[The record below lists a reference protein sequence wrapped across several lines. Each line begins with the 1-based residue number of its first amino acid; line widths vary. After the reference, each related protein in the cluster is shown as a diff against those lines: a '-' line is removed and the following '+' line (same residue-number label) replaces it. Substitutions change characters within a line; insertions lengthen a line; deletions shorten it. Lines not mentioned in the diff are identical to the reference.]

1 MGITN
6 TKPSQP
12 QGDGPG
18 RLPPPP
24 NANPPSTTAQPPGF
38 FHSSENPTCRQS
50 PARLETRPRPAKGR
64 DVRVSHASVAQWQ
77 SNGFVNRRSSV
88 QSRPLAPL
96 FLSRRWI
103 NPMPAISDRNL
114 TVYLGQDDRIHR
126 TVPNRRP
133 QASCPSCSSCP
144 KPQPSNPSQASRTS
158 RKRFRCLTNDRRL
171 SPDTGRRP
179 RGLHLGSHLR
189 RLRSRR
195 VRPVVEESPEFSGKG
210 RERAGCVGSV
220 LNRGL
225 LGRDQPDAR
234 NLRPEPHGLP
244 RTG

>member
-24 NANPPSTTAQPPGF
+24 TPPLPHRSARAF
-38 FHSSENPTCRQS
+38 FQSSENPTCRQS
-50 PARLETRPRPAKGR
+50 PARLETRPRPAMGR
-64 DVRVSHASVAQWQ
+64 NVRVSHASVAQWQ

-88 QSRPLAPL
+88 QSRPLAPV

-103 NPMPAISDRNL
+103 NPMPAIPDRNL
-114 TVYLGQDDRIHR
+114 TVYVGQDDRIHR
-126 TVPNRRP
+126 MGPNRPP

-158 RKRFRCLTNDRRL
+158 RNRFRCLTNDRRL
-171 SPDTGRRP
+171 SPDAGRRP
-179 RGLHLGSHLR
+179 RGFHVDSRLR

-195 VRPVVEESPEFSGKG
+195 VRPVFEESPEFSGKG
-210 RERAGCVGSV
+210 RERAGCIGSD

-225 LGRDQPDAR
+225 FGRDQPDAR